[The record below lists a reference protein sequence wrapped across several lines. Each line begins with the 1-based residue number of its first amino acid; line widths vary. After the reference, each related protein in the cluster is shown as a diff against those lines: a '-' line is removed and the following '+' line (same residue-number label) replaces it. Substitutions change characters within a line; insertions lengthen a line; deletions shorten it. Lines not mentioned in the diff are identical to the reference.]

1 MGVSRTQWIDFLGNT
16 HFLIEKND
24 VGEAVACQDVHAP
37 GKCPWGRLTQLLRIM
52 AASEFNWMNND
63 VWESFLPT
71 QKLGRAIL
79 VHLVTI
85 ILCCWVS
92 QWRDRRDVL
101 GQAADCLQVKKEF
114 LVQETNSASW
124 EGGSCGGIPPVD
136 GLSSLGEVSIPD
148 PGVQR
153 GRHFS
158 WSPTVK
164 VLLIS
169 SLQPSQA
176 HLVLLASLILDLWGE
191 WTYSIHLAWFF
202 FHQEILALCHVLG

>member
-1 MGVSRTQWIDFLGNT
+1 MMCEKVSYRLRNLAGQFWFTWLLSRCVAESPNEG
-16 HFLIEKND
+16 IE
-24 VGEAVACQDVHAP
+24 G
-37 GKCPWGRLTQLLRIM
+37 M
-52 AASEFNWMNND
+52 S
-63 VWESFLPT
+63 S
-71 QKLGRAIL
+71 
-79 VHLVTI
+79 
-85 ILCCWVS
+85 
-92 QWRDRRDVL
+92 

-114 LVQETNSASW
+114 LAQETNSASW

-136 GLSSLGEVSIPD
+136 GLSSLGKVSIPD
-148 PGVQR
+148 LGVHR

-191 WTYSIHLAWFF
+191 
-202 FHQEILALCHVLG
+202 

>member
-1 MGVSRTQWIDFLGNT
+1 MSD
-16 HFLIEKND
+16 H
-24 VGEAVACQDVHAP
+24 
-37 GKCPWGRLTQLLRIM
+37 
-52 AASEFNWMNND
+52 
-63 VWESFLPT
+63 T
-71 QKLGRAIL
+71 QKKTSNTLRPPYDWPLGPSHPLIL
-79 VHLVTI
+79 LLAHVVPAVPASLLFLLPLVG
-85 ILCCWVS
+85 ILGSLTLV
-92 QWRDRRDVL
+92 DRLEDYYS
-101 GQAADCLQVKKEF
+101 GG

-191 WTYSIHLAWFF
+191 
-202 FHQEILALCHVLG
+202 